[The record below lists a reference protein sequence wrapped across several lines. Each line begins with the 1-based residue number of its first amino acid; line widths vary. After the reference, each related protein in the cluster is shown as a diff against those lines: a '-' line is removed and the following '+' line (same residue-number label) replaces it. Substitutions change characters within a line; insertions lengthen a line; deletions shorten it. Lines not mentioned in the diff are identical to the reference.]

1 MSIQNDHELLLE
13 LVEFKNRQEKRDKIY
28 LILRVVLVVLVAIA
42 LIIVVPKALEL
53 INTLNDTLAKVNS
66 VTTQIESTFNNLD
79 SEELIQ
85 QINQLSGILS
95 QFSKYFY

>member
-53 INTLNDTLAKVNS
+53 FNTLNDTLAKVNS